1 MRAIFA
7 DLDALIRTEPAVGAY
22 DQTI

>member
-1 MRAIFA
+1 MCAIFA
-7 DLDALIRTEPAVGAY
+7 DLDALIREEPSVGAY